1 MKKIFTTLLSFG
13 MVAGALAQWTPT
25 AMKGE
30 NLRQNGAT
38 KFYSLDVN
46 AIRTQLQ
53 NAQPTGKDSKPVII
67 SVPTLNGKIERFKV
81 YSLPVVVQSLADRY
95 QLGSYVGTGVDDPE
109 KYIRFSVAP
118 DDFQSMIIKNGV
130 YEFVEPQNKEKTVY
144 GVHPKTNKTSGAS
157 GSWLCNSTEPLVTK
171 KEIEK
176 LANGSNFTNSAT
188 DFSKASDKKYRTMR
202 LAMSV
207 NGEYTAY
214 HGGTIA
220 GALTAINA
228 TLTRC
233 NGIFENDFALHLILQ
248 DFPSVIYTDASTDP
262 YSTNLNEWNQQLQTT
277 LTTNVGNDNYDI
289 GHMFGAS
296 GGGGNAGC
304 IGCVCINP
312 TTTTPLGKGSGITS
326 PGDGIPKGDN
336 FDIDFVAHEMGHQ
349 LGANHTFSMSLEG
362 KGQNVEPGSGSTIM
376 GYAGI
381 TGATDVQ
388 AHSDPYFHIN
398 SIIQVQNNL
407 TSKTCDIETAVANQ
421 PPVIVAMPDVTIP
434 KSTAFVLTAQ
444 ATDAEGNPIT
454 YCWEQTDSATSTT
467 NTSNL
472 GNNTNGPTFRSWNPT
487 TEPVRYFPKLST
499 VLAGNLKSTTDWEAV
514 STVARTTNYKVT
526 VRDNNPDKTQ
536 QQTQYGTQ
544 RVVVGTAGPFK
555 VTSTKVYNNVVAA
568 FTWDPVGTTA
578 APYNVANVK
587 IDYTTDNGN
596 TWTVLAASTPNDG
609 SEELNFNTFA
619 TNSQLTIRVSALGNV
634 FYAVGKVTVSAMVN
648 CDGTAPAGLAT
659 SSITQT
665 SAKVDWDAVAN
676 ATYTLRY
683 KKAADT
689 NWTEVNNL
697 TTNTYTI
704 SGLTLNTAY
713 NVSVATICS
722 GTVGTYATTDFST
735 KGIEYCTAG
744 ATSTSYEK
752 ISNVTFA
759 NINNNSTSTAGY
771 EDFTAVTGNVTAG
784 QAYAF
789 TATFTGTSYDTDQ
802 ILVWIDLNQDGD
814 FEDAGEQVLVTAKKK
829 SPWTGNITIP
839 ATALA
844 GKTRMR
850 VRLHDSSLTPNSTPC
865 GTSSYGQV
873 EDYSLNIGQL
883 AVTDVKK
890 NNINVY
896 PNPAVDFINIS
907 NVSSKTKFEIYSV
920 GGQLVNQ
927 GTTDGKVNVSKLTK
941 GVYILSLE
949 SKGEKSQTKFI
960 KN

>member
-53 NAQPTGKDSKPVII
+53 NAQLTGKDSKPVII

-188 DFSKASDKKYRTMR
+188 DFSKASDQKYRTMR

-214 HGGTIA
+214 HGGTVA

-248 DFPSVIYTDASTDP
+248 DFPNVIYTNASTDP
-262 YSTNLNEWNQQLQTT
+262 YGTSLNGWNQQLQTT
-277 LTTNVGNDNYDI
+277 LTNNVGNENYDI

-304 IGCVCINP
+304 IGCVCVNP
-312 TTTTPLGKGSGITS
+312 TTSTPLGKGSGITS
-326 PGDGIPKGDN
+326 PADGIPQGDN
-336 FDIDFVAHEMGHQ
+336 FDIDYVAHEMGHQ

-362 KGQNVEPGSGSTIM
+362 TGQNVEPGSGSTIM

-381 TGATDVQ
+381 TGATDLQ

-407 TSKTCDIETAVANQ
+407 TTKTCDIETAITNQ
-421 PPVIVAMPDVTIP
+421 PPVVTAMPVVTIP

-444 ATDAEGNPIT
+444 ATDPEGNPIT
-454 YCWEQTDSATSTT
+454 YCWEQTDSATTATT
-467 NTSNL
+467 SSNL

-487 TEPVRYFPKLST
+487 TNPTRYFPKLST
-499 VLAGNLKSTTDWEAV
+499 VLAGNLKSTADWEAV

-555 VTSTKVYNNVVAA
+555 VTSTKVYNNAPGA

-578 APYNVANVK
+578 SPYNVANVK
-587 IDYTTDNGN
+587 IDYTTDNGAN
-596 TWTVLAASTPNDG
+596 WTVLAASTPNDG
-609 SEELNFNTFA
+609 TENLSFSSFPTNTV
-619 TNSQLTIRVSALGNV
+619 LTVRVSAIGNV
-634 FYAVGKVTVSAMVN
+634 FYAAGKVTVSAMLS
-648 CDGTAPAGLAT
+648 CDGTAPVGLAAN
-659 SSITQT
+659 SITQT
-665 SAKVDWDAVAN
+665 GAKIDWDAVAN
-676 ATYTLRY
+676 ATYILRY
-683 KKAADT
+683 KKANDT

-744 ATSTSYEK
+744 ATSTSFEK

-759 NINNNSTSTAGY
+759 NINNNSTATAGY

-784 QAYAF
+784 QAYDF
-789 TATFTGTSYDTDQ
+789 TATFTGTSYDADQ

-814 FEDAGEQVLVTAKKK
+814 FEDAGEQVLATAKKK

-865 GTSSYGQV
+865 GTSRYGQV

-949 SKGEKSQTKFI
+949 SNGEKSQTKFI